1 MKHNLEESVALF
13 RDKPTGFRIHKFFIN
28 LRLHQLD
35 GSLEMAKMK
44 QESVA
49 DFLHCASVLE
59 ERAYLLY
66 KSLADKVNLPL
77 VNSLMLHIAY
87 DSRKHSVIL
96 KGISE
101 SITKPKKQPKDCQ
114 KKLFLGG
121 SWTVIERL
129 ARDIDREKRI
139 LKEDMSSLINKLM
152 LLESTVGEEYYIL
165 VQLKTLQYM
174 TREIREI
181 YNVDLEDLMDILET
195 VVRDEE
201 THRKLLSKMK
211 KILAG
216 EEQQTEKKT
225 PTVKYKNPDA
235 WSRTMPESIYE
246 NAR

>member
-1 MKHNLEESVALF
+1 
-13 RDKPTGFRIHKFFIN
+13 
-28 LRLHQLD
+28 
-35 GSLEMAKMK
+35 MAKMK

-66 KSLADKVNLPL
+66 KSLADKVNIPL

-101 SITKPKKQPKDCQ
+101 SIAKPKKQPKDCG

-121 SWTVIERL
+121 PWTVIEHL
-129 ARDIDREKRI
+129 VRDIDREKRI
-139 LKEDMSSLINKLM
+139 PKKNVSSLIKKLM
-152 LLESTVGEEYYIL
+152 LLESTVSEEYYIL

-174 TREIREI
+174 TKEIREI
-181 YNVDLEDLMDILET
+181 YNVDLEDLKDILET
-195 VVRDEE
+195 IIRDEE
-201 THRKLLSKMK
+201 THRELLSKMK
-211 KILAG
+211 KILVG
-216 EEQQTEKKT
+216 KEKQTADKAPKF
-225 PTVKYKNPDA
+225 KYQNPDA
-235 WSRTMPESIYE
+235 WSRVIPDTVYE